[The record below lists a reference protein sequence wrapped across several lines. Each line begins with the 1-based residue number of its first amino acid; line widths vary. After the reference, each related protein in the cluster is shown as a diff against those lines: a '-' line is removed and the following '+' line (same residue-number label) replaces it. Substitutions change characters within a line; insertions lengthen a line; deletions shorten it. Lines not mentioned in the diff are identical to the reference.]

1 MASPPPVSTATATA
15 TGSSHHFPNDSV
27 LKYSH
32 IGQTE
37 KYVFS
42 AFAGVVWYN
51 AIELIVLCLTTF
63 KRYRGCY
70 FWSLL
75 LASISLTTY
84 ILGFFFFFFLS
95 MSVTPYV
102 AVAFIVPSWCV
113 MITGHSLVLWSRLHL
128 VMQRP
133 KVLRAILVMIIVNA
147 ITMQIPI
154 TVLLF
159 GAVSAHPKVF
169 TRGYNVME
177 RIQLIVFAV
186 QECIISSTYVYETIK
201 MLRLRPPEARHR
213 RMLLQLLVINIVI
226 LVLDVAVIGTQYAG
240 YYPVQ
245 VMFKPVAYSIK
256 FKLEYAILGRLIQIA
271 KGEGLDREQVS
282 SSVQGFQSCL
292 SDQTATVGNGSLSS
306 PRPPPDS
313 PGTVSALSGIPV
325 LVIYLALTRP
335 TKCGESPSP
344 RRPIATGLVIRPLA
358 FRVVVTLLAVL
369 GVEIALFGP
378 PGTTIVGIILPG
390 VAKSLM
396 WHFLLQTAEHCS
408 WSVTAAIG
416 TFRIVATRN
425 PFILTSNVQAFSH
438 LIASSLALGQVI
450 SFLPDKAKCKSAL
463 WICIAVYLVP
473 YLFNNYSIHV
483 AKSSVTQSST
493 HPIDLLRQ
501 DAKANFQALLE
512 RQSTSYAAACEEYRR
527 RYGMEPPPDFEGWYN
542 FAKAHQSPI
551 IDDFDVIY
559 ERVSPF
565 WSISG
570 VEVTETINRLQETLN
585 SDVWVCTFSAAE
597 ARTSC
602 SHPHRSVDRNI
613 QGFLNAVLADLRG
626 LLPDIRFLVNH
637 LDEPRVL
644 LPPSS
649 ERPGSLNMTN
659 YSRRPV
665 WDTVTKPCSSADR
678 KKADRPKVQTF
689 GLPFV
694 TDHHSAIDLCR
705 HPEYRDSHGLLISP
719 TSFPL
724 IEGLVPILATGSLST
739 MGDILYP
746 NPAYLEPEFEYV
758 AAKDGSWDSKHNNLY
773 WAGSTTGA
781 FAVKN
786 DWQSFHR
793 ERFVKLAQ
801 NLGNGLHS
809 YLREGKGVVN
819 LVKSSFLNSRLFDVA
834 FTRILQC
841 ETRYCRDQRALFRI
855 RSWADRDEALRS
867 RLVFDIDGN
876 GISGRYY
883 KLLAQSMTEL
893 PEMVMYFTSEAGQKC
908 AQEIAEQGQDWFSKA
923 IRKEDM
929 TIYMYRVL
937 LELARLQ
944 DPEGPANKS

>member
-1 MASPPPVSTATATA
+1 MASPPPVSTATATATA

-213 RMLLQLLVINIVI
+213 RMLLQLLLINIVI

-313 PGTVSALSGIPV
+313 PGTG
-325 LVIYLALTRP
+325 
-335 TKCGESPSP
+335 
-344 RRPIATGLVIRPLA
+344 
-358 FRVVVTLLAVL
+358 
-369 GVEIALFGP
+369 
-378 PGTTIVGIILPG
+378 
-390 VAKSLM
+390 M
-396 WHFLLQTAEHCS
+396 
-408 WSVTAAIG
+408 
-416 TFRIVATRN
+416 
-425 PFILTSNVQAFSH
+425 
-438 LIASSLALGQVI
+438 
-450 SFLPDKAKCKSAL
+450 
-463 WICIAVYLVP
+463 
-473 YLFNNYSIHV
+473 
-483 AKSSVTQSST
+483 
-493 HPIDLLRQ
+493 
-501 DAKANFQALLE
+501 
-512 RQSTSYAAACEEYRR
+512 SY
-527 RYGMEPPPDFEGWYN
+527 
-542 FAKAHQSPI
+542 I
-551 IDDFDVIY
+551 
-559 ERVSPF
+559 
-565 WSISG
+565 
-570 VEVTETINRLQETLN
+570 
-585 SDVWVCTFSAAE
+585 
-597 ARTSC
+597 
-602 SHPHRSVDRNI
+602 
-613 QGFLNAVLADLRG
+613 
-626 LLPDIRFLVNH
+626 
-637 LDEPRVL
+637 
-644 LPPSS
+644 
-649 ERPGSLNMTN
+649 
-659 YSRRPV
+659 
-665 WDTVTKPCSSADR
+665 
-678 KKADRPKVQTF
+678 
-689 GLPFV
+689 
-694 TDHHSAIDLCR
+694 
-705 HPEYRDSHGLLISP
+705 
-719 TSFPL
+719 
-724 IEGLVPILATGSLST
+724 
-739 MGDILYP
+739 
-746 NPAYLEPEFEYV
+746 
-758 AAKDGSWDSKHNNLY
+758 
-773 WAGSTTGA
+773 
-781 FAVKN
+781 
-786 DWQSFHR
+786 
-793 ERFVKLAQ
+793 
-801 NLGNGLHS
+801 
-809 YLREGKGVVN
+809 
-819 LVKSSFLNSRLFDVA
+819 
-834 FTRILQC
+834 
-841 ETRYCRDQRALFRI
+841 
-855 RSWADRDEALRS
+855 RDEDTYASLRFHE
-867 RLVFDIDGN
+867 RRTL
-876 GISGRYY
+876 
-883 KLLAQSMTEL
+883 
-893 PEMVMYFTSEAGQKC
+893 
-908 AQEIAEQGQDWFSKA
+908 
-923 IRKEDM
+923 
-929 TIYMYRVL
+929 
-937 LELARLQ
+937 
-944 DPEGPANKS
+944 